1 MRVHPLF
8 AAYPHIPPPAARV
21 DAHVLD
27 GGEVPAVHLTRYPV
41 LDQVPPQWEEPTGLR
56 LHLAV
61 MDERLWRHY
70 TPRPLRGEPE
80 LGSGSELRADW
91 EDAGRDRLRFLQSAG
106 VLASRAEPPEPPE
119 LRVDA
124 LLATHPAARA
134 VGVAVD
140 RGTAVVGL
148 RARLPGLRDEGAG
161 YTVTMRAADP
171 RDAGPVEL
179 YASALWAWALWW
191 TQRARELSDRDRLL
205 DDVPPPPL
213 ELDVVEAWTPHRVR
227 LERPAW
233 TEWSSSS
240 PSSPVPGGT
249 EDSH

>member
-1 MRVHPLF
+1 MTLHPLF
-8 AAYPHIPPPAARV
+8 AAYPHIPPPQARV

-41 LDQVPPQWEEPTGLR
+41 LDRIPPEWEEPSGLR

-70 TPRPLRGEPE
+70 APRPPRGEPE
-80 LGSGSELRADW
+80 TGHGGLREEW
-91 EDAGRDRLRFLQSAG
+91 EDAGRDRLRFMQSAS

-119 LRVDA
+119 LRVDT

-134 VGVAVD
+134 VGVVVD

-148 RARLPGLRDEGAG
+148 RTRSPGLGDEGAG
-161 YTVTMRAADP
+161 YTVTMQAAEP

-191 TQRARELSDRDRLL
+191 TDRAQELSDRDRVLGE
-205 DDVPPPPL
+205 VPPPPL

-227 LERPAW
+227 LERPAR
-233 TEWSSSS
+233 TEWSSSPSSS
-240 PSSPVPGGT
+240 PSPGD
-249 EDSH
+249 EEP